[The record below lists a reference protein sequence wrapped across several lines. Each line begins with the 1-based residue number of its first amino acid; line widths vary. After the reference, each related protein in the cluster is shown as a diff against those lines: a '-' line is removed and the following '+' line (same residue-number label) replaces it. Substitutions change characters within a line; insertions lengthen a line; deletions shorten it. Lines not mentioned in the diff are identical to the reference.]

1 MKSILVVALGG
12 TIGSVKTESISLDE
26 NNLKILDYCRRD
38 DVEFEGV
45 SPFSVLSE
53 NMSISLWKKLIA
65 FLNTVEFEEYT
76 GVIILHGSD
85 TLAYTSA
92 IIGNAFCDEN
102 IVFVASDKPIEDKE
116 SNGID
121 NFNKAVDFIFTG
133 TKGVYVSY
141 NKIMPAMAVTSA
153 GVDDEFDCISA
164 LCEPVRS
171 RKIFDRNI
179 LVMHSYV
186 GINIGNYNMNNA
198 DAVLIGMFH
207 SATVPECLAEFA
219 EKSDVP
225 VCFVTHKAS
234 ADYETAKGI
243 KNIIYNSTI
252 ENAYA
257 KLLLSNKFPLC
268 VE

>member
-1 MKSILVVALGG
+1 MKKILVIALGG
-12 TIGSVKTESISLDE
+12 TIGSVKAECVSLDK
-26 NNLKILDYCRRD
+26 NNLKILDYCKYD
-38 DVEFEGV
+38 NVEYEGV

-53 NMSISLWKKLIA
+53 NMSISLWRELVDY
-65 FLNTVEFEEYT
+65 LNNVEFKNYT

-92 IIGNAFCDEN
+92 LIGNAFCDNN
-102 IVFVASDKPIEDKE
+102 IVLVAADKPIEDKE

-121 NFNKAVDFIFTG
+121 NFNMAVNHLLSG

-141 NKIMPAMAVTSA
+141 NKIMPAVAVTSA
-153 GVDDEFDCISA
+153 GVDDEFDCIPA
-164 LCEPVRS
+164 VCEYVNS
-171 RKIFDRNI
+171 RKIYDRNI
-179 LVMHSYV
+179 LVINSYV
-186 GINIGNYNMNNA
+186 GINIDNYNINNA

-207 SATVPECLAEFA
+207 SATVPSCLVELS
-219 EKSDVP
+219 EKVDIP
-225 VCFVTHKAS
+225 VYFVTHKSS

-257 KLLLSNKFPLC
+257 KLLLSDNIPLSID
-268 VE
+268 